1 MPGLQIVGLG
11 SAVIHFQFNFSLES
25 PAAHAKSQICGR
37 NDEAI
42 NHICYV
48 GKRMF
53 FGNMLQG
60 CDEVAHAAE
69 PVKFDNP
76 RKSAQR

>member
-1 MPGLQIVGLG
+1 
-11 SAVIHFQFNFSLES
+11 
-25 PAAHAKSQICGR
+25 
-37 NDEAI
+37 
-42 NHICYV
+42 
-48 GKRMF
+48 MF